1 MARGLRLAIF
11 ALSALALLAPPGI
24 LRAGDLATDYL
35 HRVHQLTPHDVDG
48 RIALADWCGRRGLR
62 QQQVDLLIEAVKM
75 QPDHPEAYKLLLG
88 ADERFVRPVDRQW
101 AEKIQGLLGNTFRL
115 HHAAHFT
122 LLTDADEAAARIQA
136 DALEETY
143 RTFFRSCS
151 ALGLRPMP
159 SQNRLLCV
167 QFQRFDEY
175 RDFLERFEG
184 STHAWAA
191 GFYSVRTNRVV
202 FYDDRDNPVLK
213 FARHEL
219 AATEKQIATLRGEM
233 ENLTGTARRLSA
245 QEKLRHL
252 NAQHQDI
259 ALRLEAVARAS
270 TLAKTR
276 HEATHQLFYN
286 SGLMKRGKPWPFW
299 YSEGL
304 ATNFEADDGQGRAGP
319 TVVNQNRLKSLREAV
334 AEGRAM
340 RLSDLLTYEPAA
352 GDSVEHVVAAYSHA
366 WALVHYLWNR
376 QPKEM
381 AAFMADVAAK
391 TPDAAG
397 FTTTFTRHFGEDL
410 TGIERQATGFV
421 DGL

>member
-1 MARGLRLAIF
+1 MAVLT
-11 ALSALALLAPPGI
+11 LSALAILAPAVD

-35 HRVHQLTPHDVDG
+35 HRVHELVPRDVDG
-48 RIALADWCGRRGLR
+48 RIALAEWCGQQGLR
-62 QQQVDLLIEAVKM
+62 QQQVDLLAEAVKI
-75 QPDHPEAYKLLLG
+75 QPDHAEAYRLLLG

-101 AEKIQGLLGNTFRL
+101 AQKVQQLLGPPFRL
-115 HHAAHFT
+115 HHAGHFT
-122 LLTDADEAAARIQA
+122 LLTDADEDAARMQA

-143 RTFFRSCS
+143 RTFFRACS

-159 SQNRLLCV
+159 PQNRLLCV

-184 STHAWAA
+184 ATHAWAA

-202 FYDDRDNPVLK
+202 FYDDGDNPVLK
-213 FARHEL
+213 FARDQL
-219 AATEKQIATLRGEM
+219 SATEKQIAALRGEM
-233 ENLTGTARRLSA
+233 EGLTGTARRLSA

-252 NAQHQDI
+252 NAQRQDI

-319 TVVNQNRLKSLREAV
+319 TVINQNRLKSLREAI

-340 RLSDLLTYEPAA
+340 RLSNLLTYEP
-352 GDSVEHVVAAYSHA
+352 GRDDTVEHVVAAYSHA
-366 WALVHYLWNR
+366 WTLVHYLWNR
-376 QPKEM
+376 QPREM
-381 AAFMADVAAK
+381 AAFMQDVAAH
-391 TPDAAG
+391 PPAADG
-397 FTTTFTRHFGEDL
+397 FTAVFTKHFGEDL
-410 TGIERQATGFV
+410 PAIERQVTAFA
-421 DGL
+421 DGLR